1 MIKKVY
7 AHCDIPCGIYET
19 DTMKHSAAT
28 TLRMVEKI
36 NSLNDLTNVN
46 DLAGLTRFVQT
57 KEEHARKIK
66 TELAILWADYFNPE
80 HIEQFPELHNH
91 IWMTMKQASRVKQ
104 YVSEED
110 CNKLIEMI
118 SKVDEIFQKTK
129 N

>member
-1 MIKKVY
+1 MIKKAY

-28 TLRMVEKI
+28 ALRMVDKI
-36 NSLNDLTNVN
+36 SSLNDLTSVN
-46 DLAGLTRFVQT
+46 DLASFTRFVQT
-57 KEEHARKIK
+57 KEEHARKVK
-66 TELAILWADYFNPE
+66 SELAILWADYFKPE
-80 HIEQFPELHNH
+80 HIEKFPEIHELV
-91 IWMTMKQASRVKQ
+91 WMTMKQASRVKQ

-118 SKVDEIFQKTK
+118 NQVDEIFKKTK